1 MSYES
6 PLKYFRDQNKEP
18 DKYKEA
24 NPTWHDPEIFH
35 DETSNLEDFETLE
48 SENKVEILGETSRK
62 YKETIDLVKSAG
74 LKEEFKNDLVEQ
86 NIINSR
92 REMIT
97 KYLGAILNDARNYL
111 SQVNYLQIQKMESYD
126 DVAQYQSAISHSD
139 GLRRTYHNKLISDL
153 KIAMRL
159 INVNFNADF
168 PEEARL
174 EEESKMTDRKD
185 LTPEELKEKMARRD
199 YKHFP
204 YPVGVFIDFSK
215 IPKDPLGERQ
225 YIAHWALN
233 LYSDLSALESEVSK

>member
-18 DKYKEA
+18 DKYKESHP
-24 NPTWHDPEIFH
+24 NWHDPEIIN
-35 DETSNLEDFETLE
+35 DANSNLTEFEAKKP
-48 SENKVEILGETSRK
+48 ENKSEILGETSKK

-74 LKEEFKNDLVEQ
+74 LKEEFKDDLIEQ
-86 NIINSR
+86 GIINNR

-111 SQVNYLQIQKMESYD
+111 SQVNYLQIQKMESYN

-159 INVNFNADF
+159 ININFNADF

-185 LTPEELKEKMARRD
+185 LTPEELKEKMAKRE

-215 IPKDPLGERQ
+215 IPKDPQGERE
-225 YIAHWALN
+225 YIAYWALK
-233 LYSDLSALESEVSK
+233 LYSDLSTLEAEVSK